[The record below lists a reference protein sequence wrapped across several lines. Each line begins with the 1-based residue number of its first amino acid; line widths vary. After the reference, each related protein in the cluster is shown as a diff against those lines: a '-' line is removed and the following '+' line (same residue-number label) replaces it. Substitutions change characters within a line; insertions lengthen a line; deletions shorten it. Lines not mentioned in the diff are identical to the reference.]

1 MVTSIY
7 PKELKNMNKKYV
19 KFFWF
24 ASSIAF
30 VVSLLLRLTDLKLTN
45 QPPTTYILI
54 LVGCLGVSF
63 IIDRYKE

>member
-1 MVTSIY
+1 
-7 PKELKNMNKKYV
+7 MNKKYV